1 MPVRASPT
9 KTPIATPPTT
19 ADTQDRDQPELEAQ
33 YEALWLSP
41 RGPGNSGAQRLLAQP
56 LDARCETLWHL
67 QRHLGNR
74 ATRRLLAQMRGEHAA
89 RARDEREAERMAQV
103 MGPRLDAAAQGAATA
118 PGASVSAAD
127 AQDGTV
133 PEAMRAPME
142 RALGRDL
149 GAVRVHAGARAQRL
163 TRAFG
168 ARALTLDGSI
178 WLGREESSSQVS
190 EGTVWAHELTHVAQ
204 QQSASAGPRLHC
216 MLYKRSGKVA
226 TREEVDRAIAEAEL
240 SPAGEAWVREC
251 NESRTGMKL
260 SDAIMYAQEAFG
272 APPGPKPKSDAVA
285 RRKGGA
291 GTAEPVVEESEA
303 ERRER
308 ELNRAWER
316 IPIFDASKPLRDEKE
331 IARLS
336 LRVTDQANQVLDVA
350 DSRADP
356 EDVKRTELLGRLQ
369 HRLTA
374 FHARQKTRMPSTE
387 GALASRERRRL
398 EAVQS
403 AAINITQTFKSLLG
417 LSKLEMAFKSRDD
430 VVPGTSSLEMS
441 GVSYE
446 DLDREARKHGIRL
459 NFNDLEDEQNRDPDE
474 DPFAESEQANSRYQV
489 PGPDTYHSRAVNIDT
504 VRYFK
509 LYDDGILKLDRHLQ
523 EGGGKAA
530 TAGLYNPEGS
540 GEEAL
545 NVTAKIWSSTQKKKK
560 GWKPWKR

>member
-1 MPVRASPT
+1 MPVRAAPA
-9 KTPIATPPTT
+9 KTPTETLPPT
-19 ADTQDRDQPELEAQ
+19 AEQDRDRPELETQ
-33 YEALWLSP
+33 YEPPWRAR
-41 RGPGNSGAQRLLAQP
+41 RGQSDRGVQRLLAQA
-56 LDARCETLWHL
+56 LDARRKTLWHL

-74 ATRRLLAQMRGEHAA
+74 GTRRLLSHMRRERAA

-103 MGPRLDAAAQGAATA
+103 MGPRLDAAAQG
-118 PGASVSAAD
+118 SAERP
-127 AQDGTV
+127 DGTV

-142 RALGRDL
+142 QALGRDL
-149 GAVRVHAGARAQRL
+149 GAVRVHADARAQRL
-163 TRAFG
+163 TRSFG

-178 WLGREESSSQVS
+178 WLGRPEGSSQVS

-204 QQSASAGPRLHC
+204 QRTARAGPRLHC

-272 APPGPKPKSDAVA
+272 APPGPKPKSDAAA

-291 GTAEPVVEESEA
+291 GTADPVVEESEA

-336 LRVTDQANQVLDVA
+336 LRVTDQANQVLDAA

-387 GALASRERRRL
+387 GSLASRERRRL

-459 NFNDLEDEQNRDPDE
+459 NFNDLEDEQNRGPDE
-474 DPFAESEQANSRYQV
+474 DPFAGSEQANSRFQV